1 MSILSDFRRML
12 APALRQTRGSISID
26 ARAMLELPGRIDT
39 IEAAIKTMQSRR
51 TARHVSNVAL
61 DIIRQETRQR
71 LNKNPT
77 GALEKSWR
85 VKSRRDR
92 GAIAG
97 RTWDLRSNKPYARIH
112 NRGGII
118 RPKRARKLTIP
129 VTGISRAVKKGPR
142 HYPGR
147 LRATPWGLVDLAGRT
162 QYVWADRVRIPP
174 TYYID
179 RSLERI
185 DDFIDLAFL
194 RLTRRASRGRVTTR
208 LSVR

>member
-1 MSILSDFRRML
+1 MGILQDFQRML
-12 APALRQTRGSISID
+12 APLRRQTRGSISID
-26 ARAMLELPGRIDT
+26 AAGMLGLPGRIET
-39 IEAAIKTMQSRR
+39 VEAAINTMTSRR

-61 DIIRQETRQR
+61 DIIRQETRMR

-92 GAIAG
+92 SAIGG
-97 RTWDLRSNKPYARIH
+97 RTWDFRSNKPYARIH

-118 RPKRARKLTIP
+118 RPKRAKKLTIP
-129 VTGISRAVKKGPR
+129 VTGISRAVKRGPR

-147 LRATPWGLVDLAGRT
+147 LRATPWGLVDIAGRT

-179 RSLERI
+179 RSLERV
-185 DDFIDLAFL
+185 DDFLDLAFA

-208 LSVR
+208 MRLR